1 MSGRGPFREAPGR
14 GGAGCLG
21 CLGPLGHTGCLI
33 RPRPF
38 RASVRLG
45 VGLGP
50 PGAGVLEDGEGCLLH
65 AQQCPSFWS
74 CPPKMGLAPREL
86 REGVRSHFCPLK
98 DWPLGGPRSAPQ
110 AEQQA
115 GSLRG
120 SRGARP
126 PAILGGPCKGS
137 QSSPLRGGPSPPRC
151 VGVPVLPAAWG
162 SQSSPLRG
170 GPSPP
175 RCVGVPVLPRC
186 VGVPVLPRCKG
197 SQSSPLRG
205 GPSLP
210 RCVGAQSSPL
220 RGGPTRDARVDA
232 GLGWPTRT
240 IPLGHPESWGV
251 LFGPAPGGLEPVVWG
266 WSRGQPSRE
275 GPQLLSAGS

>member
-137 QSSPLRGGPSPPRC
+137 QSSPLRGGPS
-151 VGVPVLPAAWG
+151 
-162 SQSSPLRG
+162 
-170 GPSPP
+170 
-175 RCVGVPVLPRC
+175 
-186 VGVPVLPRCKG
+186 
-197 SQSSPLRG
+197 
-205 GPSLP
+205 LP

>member
-137 QSSPLRGGPSPPRC
+137 QSFPAAWGSQSFPAARGPSPPRC
-151 VGVPVLPAAWG
+151 VGVPVFPAVW
-162 SQSSPLRG
+162 

-175 RCVGVPVLPRC
+175 H
-186 VGVPVLPRCKG
+186 
-197 SQSSPLRG
+197 
-205 GPSLP
+205 
-210 RCVGAQSSPL
+210 CVGAPL
-220 RGGPTRDARVDA
+220 EMHAWMLGWGGPHAPSRSATPSRGGSS
-232 GLGWPTRT
+232 LGQPQ
-240 IPLGHPESWGV
+240 E
-251 LFGPAPGGLEPVVWG
+251 G
-266 WSRGQPSRE
+266 WSPWSGGGPGASPPGRVPSSCLQ
-275 GPQLLSAGS
+275 GPRLPTPQAAGAPSGLSLRRRAWVCTPQECTGEP